1 MTHGGSFYKKESKL
15 MNTEDVIRTM
25 RVLLDQSMLHNT
37 ELMEELGKVESLR
50 GEERMA
56 FNDTRVTLESRIAVG
71 QQRIDAL
78 VSTINEVRGSTK
90 PNTKKS
96 GRRGGGVEQ
105 ADDVVPVR
113 RKEQDTPVVVQSRLV
128 KPDRGLFTQT
138 ALQWDPPTSPGR
150 KRSTSSR
157 IPAP

>member
-1 MTHGGSFYKKESKL
+1 

-71 QQRIDAL
+71 QQRIDSL
-78 VSTINEVRGSTK
+78 VATINEVRGA
-90 PNTKKS
+90 NKKS
-96 GRRGGGVEQ
+96 GRVEVEQ
-105 ADDVVPVR
+105 PVVR
-113 RKEQDTPVVVQSRLV
+113 RREEGEPAVVQSRLV
-128 KPDRGLFTQT
+128 KPDRGLFMQT